1 MTSETD
7 ALVRAASEAA
17 LRAGRILQRHF
28 RNGVTARAKPGT
40 HDHDVVT
47 VADIEAEAM
56 IKRDLTT
63 TFPGSVVIGEES
75 GGDEGDGDIRWYVD
89 PIDGSHN
96 FACGVPLFCVSIG
109 VTVRGIPAGGCVYD
123 PVHDE
128 LFTSAG
134 GWSTL
139 NGLPV
144 PAPPARAQP
153 LLLSDLPRPGAMP
166 DPAELTLFAEL
177 VTAADVRRIGSAA
190 LALAYVACGRADAAV
205 TADAFIWDIAAG
217 RTLVTGAGGGFAT
230 VGAPSARRSGGFVAW
245 RPGHEELG
253 GAVLAGLRRLSVL
266 QT

>member
-1 MTSETD
+1 VFAEAD
-7 ALVRAASEAA
+7 ALVRTAGEAA
-17 LRAGRILQRHF
+17 LGAGRILRRRF
-28 RNGVTARAKPGT
+28 RDGVTPHAKHGT
-40 HDHDVVT
+40 HEHDVVT
-47 VADIEAEAM
+47 VADLEAETM

-63 TFPGSVVIGEES
+63 AFPGSVVIGEES
-75 GGDEGDGDIRWYVD
+75 GGDETDADIRWHVD

-109 VTVRGIPAGGCVYD
+109 VTVRGTPVGGCVYD

-128 LFTSAG
+128 LFSSAG
-134 GWSTL
+134 GWPTL

-153 LLLSDLPRPGAMP
+153 LLLSDLPRPGTAP

-177 VTAADVRRIGSAA
+177 LTAADVRRIGSAA

-205 TADAFIWDIAAG
+205 TADAFSWDIAAG

-230 VGAPSARRSGGFVAW
+230 VGDPSTTRPGGFAAW

-253 GAVLAGLRRLSVL
+253 RAALAGLNGLPVL
-266 QT
+266 KA